1 LNLIGVAPLELGPL
15 FDEDF
20 FLEQF
25 ASIDGVNGV
34 LPSLLKIELHIF
46 HCLQINPKDF
56 ENPLV
61 WSVAHKNQFLHVFY
75 LVHQIFRIVGSLIM
89 RKRIF
94 NIVERIINPQQ
105 YKIWGGKFGLVD
117 HD

>member
-1 LNLIGVAPLELGPL
+1 
-15 FDEDF
+15 
-20 FLEQF
+20 LEQF

-34 LPSLLKIELHIF
+34 LHSLLKNELHIF
-46 HCLQINPKDF
+46 HCLQINPKGF

-75 LVHQIFRIVGSLIM
+75 LVHQIFGIVGSLIM
-89 RKRIF
+89 TKRIF
-94 NIVERIINPQQ
+94 NIVEGIINPQQ
-105 YKIWGGKFGLVD
+105 SKIWGGKFGLVD

>member
-1 LNLIGVAPLELGPL
+1 MNLIGVALLKLGPL

-25 ASIDGVNGV
+25 ASTDGV
-34 LPSLLKIELHIF
+34 LHSLLKNELHIF
-46 HCLQINPKDF
+46 HCLQITLKDF

-61 WSVAHKNQFLHVFY
+61 WSFAHENQFLHVFY
-75 LVHQIFRIVGSLIM
+75 LVHQIFGIVGSLIM
-89 RKRIF
+89 TKRIF
-94 NIVERIINPQQ
+94 NIVEGITNLQQ
-105 YKIWGGKFGLVD
+105 SNLWGGKFGLVD